1 MSSEQDQAAVQAA
14 SDAYVPAAHPGAFS
28 ETDVMHQCDY

>member
-14 SDAYVPAAHPGAFS
+14 SDAYVAAHQGAFLS
-28 ETDVMHQCDY
+28 ETDVLQCDY